1 MFKMKSKIQRHNKKG
16 FLALEFTIKLVIT
29 ALCIVILVYVGA
41 RLFSFFSDQN
51 DLKKAE
57 GHLNE
62 INIILEGL
70 QKTGEGEKNYFLYS
84 PNEWF
89 LVGWPSDNGKVFYGS
104 GSSPSGGAIPFS
116 ATNEIP
122 KLCKASGWEQC
133 FCICKFSAQSSYAGS
148 FDVLTDCNVLGVCK
162 QVDSKIK
169 LIVNQDSSDERLY
182 IPIDKQISE
191 NKDLKIS
198 LKDNIL
204 KITSN
209 K

>member
-29 ALCIVILVYVGA
+29 ALCIVIFVYVGA

-104 GSSPSGGAIPFS
+104 GSSPRSEEHTS
-116 ATNEIP
+116 E
-122 KLCKASGWEQC
+122 L
-133 FCICKFSAQSSYAGS
+133 QSQ
-148 FDVLTDCNVLGVCK
+148 FHLV
-162 QVDSKIK
+162 
-169 LIVNQDSSDERLY
+169 
-182 IPIDKQISE
+182 
-191 NKDLKIS
+191 
-198 LKDNIL
+198 
-204 KITSN
+204 
-209 K
+209 

>member
-1 MFKMKSKIQRHNKKG
+1 MLKMKSKLQRHDKKG

-62 INIILEGL
+62 INIILEKL
-70 QKTGEGEKNYFLYS
+70 QKTGQGEKNYFLYS
-84 PNEWF
+84 PNGWF

-104 GSSPSGGAIPFS
+104 GSSPSGGVIPFS
-116 ATNEIP
+116 ATNDIP
-122 KLCKASGWEQC
+122 KICKSSGWEQC
-133 FCICKFSAQSSYAGS
+133 LCICKLFSQSSYAGTID
-148 FDVLTDCNVLGVCK
+148 FLNNCNVLGVCK

-169 LIVNQDSSDERLY
+169 LIVNQDSSDKRLY
-182 IPIDKQISE
+182 IPIDRQLSE

-204 KITSN
+204 KITLN